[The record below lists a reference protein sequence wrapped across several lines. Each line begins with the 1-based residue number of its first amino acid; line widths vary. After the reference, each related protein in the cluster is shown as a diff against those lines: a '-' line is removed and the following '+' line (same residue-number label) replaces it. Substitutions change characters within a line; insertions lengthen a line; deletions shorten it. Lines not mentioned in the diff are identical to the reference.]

1 LIILM
6 QSTVLIVSVVLMLLK
21 WSFSSAFKV
30 AFIFGTSLNFIL
42 ILGHEISEYKPTRT
56 ITVPDDFAGCIY
68 LLSTIEERTDVT
80 IDENGVGYWGS
91 NGRVIWEIERDG
103 VDITDAFNI
112 SHADELTVY
121 NDGGRVMTT
130 YHVNC
135 IEIAT
140 NDMYLETHIDYY
152 DQTPCMDTIKFQ
164 DLVELGWIDESRLRE
179 TVYFEVVMALTG
191 F

>member
-1 LIILM
+1 
-6 QSTVLIVSVVLMLLK
+6 
-21 WSFSSAFKV
+21 
-30 AFIFGTSLNFIL
+30 
-42 ILGHEISEYKPTRT
+42 
-56 ITVPDDFAGCIY
+56 
-68 LLSTIEERTDVT
+68 
-80 IDENGVGYWGS
+80 
-91 NGRVIWEIERDG
+91 
-103 VDITDAFNI
+103 
-112 SHADELTVY
+112 
-121 NDGGRVMTT
+121 MTT